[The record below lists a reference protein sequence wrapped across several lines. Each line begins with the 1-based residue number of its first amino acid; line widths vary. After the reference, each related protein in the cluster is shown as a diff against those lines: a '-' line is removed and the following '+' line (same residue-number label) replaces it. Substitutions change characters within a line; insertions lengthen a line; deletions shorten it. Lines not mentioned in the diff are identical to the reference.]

1 MSLRQGFHSM
11 PRSRCSSLSCHT
23 VLPEQEHT
31 VLSSRREPTSATVQ
45 KQSKFVVGSFLRRKL
60 GTSTYCPRHQ
70 RSLLSRRPTYP
81 DHSFR
86 TARGQR
92 CSSRCSALSHLPILL
107 SRDYNAP
114 TDHLPNLDR
123 LFKKHCTD
131 ASLSYFDGAKNAS
144 TRSRFLLS
152 CQRFPNATD

>member
-1 MSLRQGFHSM
+1 M

-31 VLSSRREPTSATVQ
+31 VLSSRREPTSAVVQ
-45 KQSKFVVGSFLRRKL
+45 KQSGFVVGSFLGRKPE
-60 GTSTYCPRHQ
+60 TSTYCPRHQ

-81 DHSFR
+81 DHSSR

-92 CSSRCSALSHLPILL
+92 CPSQYSALSHLPILL

-114 TDHLPNLDR
+114 TDHLPNLDG
-123 LFKKHCTD
+123 LFEKHCTD
-131 ASLSYFDGAKNAS
+131 TSLPHFDGAKNAA
-144 TRSRFLLS
+144 TRSRLLLS
-152 CQRFPNATD
+152 YQRFPNAAD